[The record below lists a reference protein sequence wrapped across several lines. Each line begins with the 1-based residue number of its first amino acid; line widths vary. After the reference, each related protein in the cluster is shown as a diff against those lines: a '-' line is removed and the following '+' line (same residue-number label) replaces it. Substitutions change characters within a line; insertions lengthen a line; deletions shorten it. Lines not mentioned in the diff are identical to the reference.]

1 MYFCQVKI
9 LKNRTTQKNLNLIY
23 VKACFRSLGMHPDKI
38 EEFLKKNKIAEQ
50 GGGQDRVLAQ
60 HEKGKLTGR
69 ERINLLVD
77 EGSFVELDKLTTHHY
92 HEYEMQKKK
101 FFGDAIITGY
111 GKINGRQVFVFAY
124 DFTVLGGTL
133 SQMGAKKITKLMAH
147 ALRVGCPIIGI
158 ADSGGARIQEGIL
171 SLDGFAD
178 IFYHNELASGV
189 VPQIT
194 ASIGPSA
201 GGAVYSPAMTDF
213 VIMVDK
219 AASMF
224 VTGPDVVKTV
234 LAEEVTT
241 EELGG
246 AMTHSSKSGVS
257 HFVAKN
263 EYDCMDY
270 IKKLL
275 SYLPENNTQ
284 EPPVVQTDD
293 DPNRLD
299 HNLINVIPENSLQ
312 PYDMKEIIN
321 SILDNNIF
329 FEIHELFAPNIVV
342 GYGRLNGKTVGIVAN
357 QPISLAGALDID
369 SSNKAAR
376 FIRFCD
382 CYNIPI
388 ITLVDTPG
396 YMPGSNQE
404 HNGIIRHGSKLLYAY
419 CEATVPKITLVIGKA
434 YGGAYIAMGSKNLRT
449 DINYAWPTAQIAVM
463 GSEAAVKIMNRKDLA
478 KAKDPDALK
487 KQLVDEFTEKFSNP
501 YVAASHGTVDA
512 VIDPAET
519 RPMLIKGLEMLT
531 NKREKQLPRKHGNIN
546 L

>member
-1 MYFCQVKI
+1 
-9 LKNRTTQKNLNLIY
+9 
-23 VKACFRSLGMHPDKI
+23 MHSDKI
-38 EEFLKKNKIAEQ
+38 ERYSKAKKTAGQ
-50 GGGQDRVLAQ
+50 GGGQDRIVAQ
-60 HEKGKLTGR
+60 HEKGKLTAR
-69 ERINLLVD
+69 ERIDLLLD
-77 EGSFVELDKLTTHHY
+77 EGSFTEVDSLTTHHY
-92 HEYEMQKKK
+92 HEYDMQKKK
-101 FFGDAIITGY
+101 FYGDGVVGGY
-111 GKINGRQVFVFAY
+111 GTINGRKTFVFAY

-133 SQMGAKKITKLMAH
+133 SQMGAKKITKLMDH
-147 ALRVGCPIIGI
+147 AVRTGCPIVGI
-158 ADSGGARIQEGIL
+158 MDSGGARIQEGIM

-213 VIMVDK
+213 VIMVEK
-219 AASMF
+219 AGTMF

-234 LAEEVTT
+234 LGEEISF
-241 EELGG
+241 EDLGG
-246 AMTHSSKSGVS
+246 AMTHGTKSGVS
-257 HFVAKN
+257 HFVVKN
-263 EYDCMDY
+263 EYECMDC

-275 SYLPENNTQ
+275 SYLPQNNSQ
-284 EPPVVQTDD
+284 EPPVIKTDD

-299 HNLINVIPENSLQ
+299 NNLINTIPENPLQ
-312 PYDMKEIIN
+312 PYDMKDIIH
-321 SILDNNIF
+321 SIIDNHEF
-329 FEIHELFAPNIVV
+329 FEIHELFAPNVVV
-342 GYGRLNGKTVGIVAN
+342 GFARMNGRVVGIVAN
-357 QPISLAGALDID
+357 QPLSLAGALDID

-382 CYNIPI
+382 GYNVPI

-404 HNGIIRHGSKLLYAY
+404 HNGIIRHGSKLLFSY

-434 YGGAYIAMGSKNLRT
+434 YGGAYIAMASKYLRT
-449 DINYAWPTAQIAVM
+449 DINYAWPTAKIAVL
-463 GSEAAVKIMNRKDLA
+463 GAEAAVKIMNRKELA
-478 KAKDPDALK
+478 SAQDSDALK
-487 KQLVDEFTEKFSNP
+487 KELTDEFTEKFENP
-501 YVAASHGTVDA
+501 YVAASLGSIDA

-519 RPMLIKGLEMLT
+519 RPMIIKALEMLA